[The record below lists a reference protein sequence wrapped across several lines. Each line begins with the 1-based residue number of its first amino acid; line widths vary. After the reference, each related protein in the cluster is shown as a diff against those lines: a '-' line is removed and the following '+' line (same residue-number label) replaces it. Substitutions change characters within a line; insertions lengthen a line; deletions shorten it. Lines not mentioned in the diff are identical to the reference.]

1 MATTIMLVDD
11 HEVIRDGLKF
21 YFNGMEDIQVVAEAS
36 DGKEAIEQLQSRP
49 VDIVITDISMPGMD
63 GLELMQYI
71 NENIPEQKVIAL
83 TMLGESQYVTKM
95 ISMGVQGYILK
106 NAGKQQLLDA
116 VKAVS
121 AGENYFSKEATN
133 AIIDALANKKKAK
146 QRLTVETPLSN
157 REKEV
162 LKLIVDELSN
172 QEIADKLFISV
183 RTVETHKHNMLEKTG
198 CKNIAG
204 LVMYAIER
212 SIV

>member
-1 MATTIMLVDD
+1 MVSIMLVDD

-21 YFNGMEDIQVVAEAS
+21 YFEGLSDFAVVAEAS
-36 DGKEAIEQLQSRP
+36 DGKGAIEVLLKQS

-71 NENIPEQKVIAL
+71 SEKHPDQKVIAL

-95 ISMGVQGYILK
+95 ISLGVQGYILK

-121 AGENYFSKEATN
+121 NGENYFSKEATN

-146 QRLTVETPLSN
+146 QRLTVETPLSS

-162 LKLIVDELSN
+162 LKLIIDEMSN

-212 SIV
+212 NLV